1 MEQLY
6 ILMPPYLR
14 KCPWYMHVHSYDFL
28 QALQTQM
35 RGTNET
41 HCFKIWTKDNKNVL
55 SILYRFFTLL
65 PYQQLELLP
74 YQLLLILL
82 CSYCI
87 NTSNLI
93 KCIWICEPQQWQIMF
108 GETEVRRRLKTST
121 QCRLI
126 IDDCL
131 ILLCVVSVSMSHA
144 VPVAKLVDHGAR
156 NPKSWSWVWFPE
168 NVCTDDT
175 MQCLNRSRAE

>member
-1 MEQLY
+1 
-6 ILMPPYLR
+6 
-14 KCPWYMHVHSYDFL
+14 MHVHSYDFL

-55 SILYRFFTLL
+55 SILYKFFTLLPYQQLELL

-87 NTSNLI
+87 NT
-93 KCIWICEPQQWQIMF
+93 
-108 GETEVRRRLKTST
+108 
-121 QCRLI
+121 
-126 IDDCL
+126 
-131 ILLCVVSVSMSHA
+131 
-144 VPVAKLVDHGAR
+144 
-156 NPKSWSWVWFPE
+156 
-168 NVCTDDT
+168 
-175 MQCLNRSRAE
+175 